1 MAVGNL
7 LLGRRHLSL
16 RTLALLLT
24 GFPAAVPADDAEP
37 LVFRELDGAER
48 RLSEYRGKVVVL
60 NFWATWC
67 IPCREEMPL
76 LAGIQKRYAERGV
89 VVIGASADDES
100 TASEI
105 PGFVRKIGITFPVW
119 KGATTEHMRA
129 LGLGTG
135 LPVTAILDQNG
146 QVGFRLLGVIQKRDL
161 ETRLEFLLGDQGGR
175 RPAAL
180 VDRLSEHGGEER
192 HNHGGVGME
201 GASTVPS

>member
-1 MAVGNL
+1 M
-7 LLGRRHLSL
+7 LSL
-16 RTLALLLT
+16 RTLALLWI
-24 GFPAAVPADDAEP
+24 GIPAAVPADAAED
-37 LVFRELDGAER
+37 LVLRELDGAER

-89 VVIGASADDES
+89 VVIGASTDDES

-105 PGFVRKIGITFPVW
+105 PGFGRKSGITFPVW
-119 KGATTEHMRA
+119 KGATTEHMQA

-161 ETRLEFLLGDQGGR
+161 EARLEFLLGDQRGR

-180 VDRLSEHGGEER
+180 VDRLSEHGGEE
-192 HNHGGVGME
+192 HHSHGGVGME